1 VDHYHLRGLIDERAV
16 DFADIMKEN
25 PRILECF
32 DLQGWTDMLT
42 VLGDISMEL
51 VREFYSNIFE
61 YGDGYFR
68 TWLRSHEIRVTPE
81 LINTLAGTPSVPESA
96 YPWTSDD
103 RPSKEV
109 MLRSFMVGSPTMPP

>member
-1 VDHYHLRGLIDERAV
+1 VDHYHSRGLIDERAV

-32 DLQGWTDMLT
+32 DLQGWTYMLI

-61 YGDGYFR
+61 
-68 TWLRSHEIRVTPE
+68 
-81 LINTLAGTPSVPESA
+81 
-96 YPWTSDD
+96 
-103 RPSKEV
+103 
-109 MLRSFMVGSPTMPP
+109 